1 MLKKISWIVVLLA
14 ALTIGFIGCTNA
26 GLLDDDSGPEVPFNP
41 IAEGAKYLEIGK
53 RVNSWDSI
61 DIRAGKAGVLDQ
73 YTADTD
79 HTITIYGKAIAGLAG
94 IYLGNTDSDYSTNWG
109 YLANAKADGSFTIEA
124 KVPWSK
130 LADSGNNKR
139 ISIPLGAATYYVY
152 EIVINDGENDIYKLS
167 KDKDVQDL
175 DNGAILFPDDKTP
188 TTWLVRAGG
197 PVVKVI
203 EPGAAGGLESIY
215 KIPESDAEGVT
226 FVDLNNY
233 GTRGTKKFAPND
245 LVEGELAETDLTLK
259 FTKKG
264 QRVHFKLTNAQ
275 IASYMEADTL
285 DVTITATPTYTG
297 TVPVSEELFY
307 FMLTDPSVA
316 SPETGKPDTWY
327 GTTPEGFT
335 SVSGTEYDDTVTASF
350 DADYKGPKTLAYF
363 SIGLAQDFPVTLKV
377 TSIEIAAVKKDF
389 EGTLTI
395 NDDAIIG
402 GTEVGTN
409 LLAVYTGSEDVTYT
423 WKRSGKVVG
432 TGQQFFAPLDVAAS
446 YEVTISAFGYNSITS
461 AAFIKYNYSLAVKF
475 GTTYSNATAGEVT
488 VVPELA
494 GSTGALAG
502 TGSGDPLP
510 TATPPTVTVTGGGT
524 GYKTTSGFIPSW
536 GNVPYVIFSVDF
548 PVNTISGGGSTIEID
563 NLSGFKTLQFDVQG
577 SGQDG
582 NYKGIILHAS
592 STKIADHQSNTLS
605 QTTTGIGNVD
615 SGDTS
620 GGAKTV
626 TITFNK
632 ALTGTVWF
640 AIHIAH
646 GGGNNITNF
655 DISNVKFLP

>member
-1 MLKKISWIVVLLA
+1 MLKKISWIAVLFVTLA
-14 ALTIGFIGCTNA
+14 ILFTGCTDA
-26 GLLDDDSGPEVPFNP
+26 GELDDGTGPEVPFNP
-41 IAEGAKYLEIGK
+41 IVEGAKYLEIGK

-73 YTADTD
+73 YTADAD
-79 HTITIYGKAIAGLAG
+79 HTITIYGKAIANLAG
-94 IYLGNTDSDYSTNWG
+94 ISLGQTDSDYSTNWG
-109 YLANAKADGSFTIEA
+109 WGPAKADGTFTIEA

-139 ISIPLGAATYYVY
+139 INMPLAAAAYYVY

-167 KDKDVQDL
+167 KDKEVQEL
-175 DNGAILFPDDKTP
+175 DNGQILFPDDKTP
-188 TTWLVRAGG
+188 TTWLVRAGS

-203 EPGAAGGLESIY
+203 EPGSAGGLESIY
-215 KIPESDAEGVT
+215 KIPESATAGVT

-307 FMLTDPSVA
+307 FALTDPSVA
-316 SPETGKPDTWY
+316 SPEPSKPDTWF
-327 GTTPEGFT
+327 GTTPEEF
-335 SVSGTEYDDTVTASF
+335 SSASGTEYDTLVTASF
-350 DADYKGPKTLAYF
+350 DAEYKGPKTLAYF
-363 SIGLAQDFPVTLKV
+363 SIGLVQDFPVTLKV
-377 TSIEIAAVKKDF
+377 TSIEIKAVKKDF

-395 NDDAIIG
+395 NDDAIVG

-423 WKRSGKVVG
+423 WKRSGKTVG

-446 YEVTISAFGYNSITS
+446 YEVTISAYGYNSKTS

-475 GTTYSNATAGEVT
+475 GSVYSNATAGSVT

-494 GSTGALAG
+494 GSVGALG
-502 TGSGDPLP
+502 GIGNGSITPV
-510 TATPPTVTVTGGGT
+510 PPTLTITGTDT
-524 GYKTTSGFIPSW
+524 GYKTTSGAIPSW
-536 GNVPYVIFSVDF
+536 GNVPYVIFSVNF
-548 PVNTISGGGSTIEID
+548 PVNAITGGGATSAIT

-577 SGQDG
+577 SGADG

-592 STKIADHQSNTLS
+592 NTKIADHQSNSITG
-605 QTTTGIGNVD
+605 TTTGIGSTD

-620 GGAKTV
+620 GGFKTV
-626 TITFNK
+626 TITFDK

-646 GGGNNITNF
+646 GGSPNDTNF
-655 DISNVKFLP
+655 EVKNVKFLP